1 MAEPGRA
8 MGRRLQLGAGHGR
21 RRGDHPRQPPGA
33 RPPPRRVP
41 ACARRTPPHR
51 PAARLAPLTL
61 PPAGPERAR
70 RLRHPMGGK
79 RSDLSFSSQGG
90 LMKALQFAAGLAAAS
105 AFAIASAQD
114 KGPTDP
120 QIAGI
125 VVAANKIDVDAG
137 KIARSQSK
145 NKEVQQFA
153 QQMITDHT
161 AVNKQASDLAKKL
174 NVKPAE
180 SDTSKSLKSAAKE
193 NEANLKKLKGA
204 AFDKAY
210 VDHEVAYHEQVLGAI
225 DKVLIPN
232 ARNAEL

>member
-1 MAEPGRA
+1 MRA
-8 MGRRLQLGAGHGR
+8 LQL
-21 RRGDHPRQPPGA
+21 
-33 RPPPRRVP
+33 
-41 ACARRTPPHR
+41 
-51 PAARLAPLTL
+51 
-61 PPAGPERAR
+61 
-70 RLRHPMGGK
+70 
-79 RSDLSFSSQGG
+79 
-90 LMKALQFAAGLAAAS
+90 AAGLATATV
-105 AFAIASAQD
+105 FAMASAQD
-114 KGPTDP
+114 TGPTDP

-137 KIARSQSK
+137 KIAKSHSK

-161 AVNKQASDLAKKL
+161 AVNKQASALAKKL
-174 NVKPAE
+174 NVKPAQ

-204 AFDKAY
+204 EFDKAY

-232 ARNAEL
+232 AKNAELKGLIEKVRPAFQAHLDHAKHLQSSLAK

>member
-1 MAEPGRA
+1 MR
-8 MGRRLQLGAGHGR
+8 
-21 RRGDHPRQPPGA
+21 
-33 RPPPRRVP
+33 
-41 ACARRTPPHR
+41 
-51 PAARLAPLTL
+51 
-61 PPAGPERAR
+61 
-70 RLRHPMGGK
+70 
-79 RSDLSFSSQGG
+79 
-90 LMKALQFAAGLAAAS
+90 ALQFAAGLAAAS
-105 AFAIASAQD
+105 LFAVASAQD

-137 KIARSQSK
+137 KIAKSHSK

-161 AVNKQASDLAKKL
+161 AVNKQASALAKKL

-193 NEANLKKLKGA
+193 NEAKLKKLKGA
-204 AFDKAY
+204 EFDKAY

-232 ARNAEL
+232 AKNGELKALIVKVRPAIETHLEHAKHLQSSLAK